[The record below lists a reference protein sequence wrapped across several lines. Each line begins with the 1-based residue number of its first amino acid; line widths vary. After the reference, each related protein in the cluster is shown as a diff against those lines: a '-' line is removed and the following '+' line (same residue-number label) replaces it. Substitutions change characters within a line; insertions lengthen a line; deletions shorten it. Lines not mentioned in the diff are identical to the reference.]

1 MSPRLLETADKG
13 IEAELERLTCSA
25 YLLTLDPGLAL
36 SVVMAALDRA
46 EEELGP
52 ASDLLR
58 STVELSL
65 RQLRREPTARSDRE
79 SSAFEAV
86 LYGYSTH
93 AASRRSASLKENMSG
108 NPILAL
114 DYSARIAFVL
124 HHVLGYKLNEA
135 AAMSDMSEK
144 EFRAHLRQAYLQ
156 LASSHFGSGA
166 TGSEILG
173 ESALG

>member
-1 MSPRLLETADKG
+1 MIPQLVERADKS
-13 IEAELERLTCSA
+13 IEAELDRLTYSA

-46 EEELGP
+46 EEELSP

-58 STVELSL
+58 TTVELSL
-65 RQLRREPTARSDRE
+65 HRLRRESTAHLDRE

-86 LYGYSTH
+86 LYGYSAD

-108 NPILAL
+108 NHILAL
-114 DYSARIAFVL
+114 GYSARIAFVL

-135 AAMSDMSEK
+135 AAMADLSEK

-156 LASSHFGSGA
+156 LASSHFGPAAAGD
-166 TGSEILG
+166 EVLG